1 MIILDDDDTLCIMWL
16 NGDYFP
22 NDIITVLKDVVLWVD
37 VGLFVCWIDNDFYHS
52 LIYKRM
58 KAKTKNKH

>member
-16 NGDYFP
+16 NGDYFH

-37 VGLFVCWIDNDFYHS
+37 VGLFVCWIDNDFYHL